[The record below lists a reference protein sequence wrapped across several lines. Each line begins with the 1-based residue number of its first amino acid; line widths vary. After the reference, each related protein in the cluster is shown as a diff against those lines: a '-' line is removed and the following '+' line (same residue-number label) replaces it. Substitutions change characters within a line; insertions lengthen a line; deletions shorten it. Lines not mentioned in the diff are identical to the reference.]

1 MDETRV
7 YEIRVEG
14 HLDAEWSEWLDGV
27 EIAPQEDGSS
37 LLTGPV
43 VDQSALYGLLLKLHD
58 IGLWLISL
66 QRVSPPSDESKQV

>member
-14 HLDAEWSEWLDGV
+14 HLDAEWSEWLGV

-43 VDQSALYGLLLKLHD
+43 VDQSALYGLLLKIHD
-58 IGLWLISL
+58 LGLWLVSL
-66 QRVSPPSDESKQV
+66 QRVLPQADEN

>member
-1 MDETRV
+1 MDETRF

-14 HLDAEWSEWLDGV
+14 HLDAEWSEWLGGV

-58 IGLWLISL
+58 LGLWLISL
-66 QRVSPPSDESKQV
+66 QRVSAQPDTSKKF